1 MNMDRKRF
9 EKMYRDCFRRIVVS
23 LIHRFRLREED
34 ACDIAS
40 AAFLEAF
47 ENGEYDPDKE
57 RLQGAY
63 IQWLAAKRALDF
75 LRTRKRRASKLQK
88 LIGQTPPP
96 TFDPTRADIRSHL
109 RSLIDR
115 LPSGLKRLCELK
127 IAGFSAKEMSERLWI
142 SVAEVRTRE
151 VQLRKKLTEAAK
163 MFRMN
168 KRIFH

>member
-1 MNMDRKRF
+1 MKMDRARF

-23 LIHRFRLREED
+23 LIHRFRLADED
-34 ACDIAS
+34 ACDIVS

-63 IQWLAAKRALDF
+63 IQWLATKRALDF
-75 LRTRKRRASKLQK
+75 LRSQKRKANKLRK
-88 LIGQTPPP
+88 LTEESIPP

-109 RSLIDR
+109 RSMMHS

-127 IAGFSAKEMSERLWI
+127 IAGFSAKEMSEQLGI
-142 SVAEVRTRE
+142 SVVEVRTRE

-163 MFRMN
+163 MLQIN
-168 KRIFH
+168 KRLFL

>member
-1 MNMDRKRF
+1 
-9 EKMYRDCFRRIVVS
+9 MYRDCFRRVVVC

-63 IQWLAAKRALDF
+63 IQWLASKRALDF
-75 LRTRKRRASKLQK
+75 LRSKKRKSSKLQK
-88 LIGQTPPP
+88 LIEESVPP
-96 TFDPTRADIRSHL
+96 TFDPTRADMRSHL
-109 RSLIDR
+109 RSLMQA

-127 IAGFSAKEMSERLWI
+127 IAGFTAKEMSERLGI
-142 SVAEVRTRE
+142 TVAEVRTRE
-151 VQLRKKLTEAAK
+151 VQLRKKLTEAAR
-163 MFRMN
+163 MFRIN
-168 KRIFH
+168 KRMLL

>member
-75 LRTRKRRASKLQK
+75 LRTRKRRAIKLQK
-88 LIGQTPPP
+88 LNVPA
-96 TFDPTRADIRSHL
+96 TFDPTRADIRTHL

-127 IAGFSAKEMSERLWI
+127 IAGFSAKEMSERLGI
-142 SVAEVRTRE
+142 SVAEVRTQE

-163 MFRMN
+163 MLRIN
-168 KRIFH
+168 KRFFH